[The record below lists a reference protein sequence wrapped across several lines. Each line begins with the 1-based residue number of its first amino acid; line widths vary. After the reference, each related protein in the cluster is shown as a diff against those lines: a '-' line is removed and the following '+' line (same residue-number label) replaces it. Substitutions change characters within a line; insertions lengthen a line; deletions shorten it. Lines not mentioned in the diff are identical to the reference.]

1 MQQNYLENRGRGI
14 FANSAIFYYCPRV
27 LTNFTYIWTVLA
39 RKIKN
44 MARLIGVSGIVNV
57 LPLF

>member
-14 FANSAIFYYCPRV
+14 FANSAIFYYFLRV

-44 MARLIGVSGIVNV
+44 MAHLIDVSGIVNV
-57 LPLF
+57 LP